1 MGYTYPEKA
10 FNWKYLLNLFP
21 MDIIPDLKSRDRQIK
36 PWLSNKKDLEDELL
50 KLGIRLNLIIK
61 CFFDENL
68 SFSKKDLNLGIN
80 TDDKPIY
87 LDVINNPVDRVIL
100 SFQSNPINI
109 NYFNQLT
116 AKYMDTGTYLRPHD
130 MLFCIE
136 RTKFMEEQIVAW
148 FKRQAHWTLYNCNHV
163 LISF

>member
-1 MGYTYPEKA
+1 
-10 FNWKYLLNLFP
+10 

-61 CFFDENL
+61 CLFDENL
-68 SFSKKDLNLGIN
+68 YFSKKDLNLGIN

-100 SFQSNPINI
+100 SF
-109 NYFNQLT
+109 
-116 AKYMDTGTYLRPHD
+116 
-130 MLFCIE
+130 
-136 RTKFMEEQIVAW
+136 
-148 FKRQAHWTLYNCNHV
+148 
-163 LISF
+163 

>member
-1 MGYTYPEKA
+1 MSEVLRTRKSSCTDRETLLKLGLWDIVFDEGNTRQKNRRAFFKFLEMGYSYPDKA
-10 FNWKYLLNLFP
+10 FNWKYLLNLFS

-61 CFFDENL
+61 CLFDENL
-68 SFSKKDLNLGIN
+68 YFSKKDLNLGIN

-100 SFQSNPINI
+100 SF
-109 NYFNQLT
+109 
-116 AKYMDTGTYLRPHD
+116 
-130 MLFCIE
+130 
-136 RTKFMEEQIVAW
+136 
-148 FKRQAHWTLYNCNHV
+148 
-163 LISF
+163 